1 MDPADGTPLNTGIV
15 SFNRIIT
22 TFKLGDFKSEQPRC
36 CTVMYL
42 MKTGQGVSLCLHLN
56 LKFETL

>member
-22 TFKLGDFKSEQPRC
+22 TFKLGDFKSEQPSE
-36 CTVMYL
+36 YL